1 MADTL
6 GKIVARVPAA
16 TSSTSNLF
24 ADARALTSGAG
35 HISVVS
41 DLNHLM
47 NISATG
53 PVFTHQG
60 LAGFFRG
67 PTGGVMSSPPQP
79 AEVGWYPP
87 GPDSGALNYRVSLRV
102 DPYAPGVLPVLR
114 LRCWLTAP
122 PSGTE
127 SSGVVLAIG
136 TAVNPDMR
144 YISAVTTNTSGEDI
158 DLTLALEGTDLFPAN
173 AAVTLGYTSTGAPSL
188 GEPYA
193 ESVVTAWIGF
203 INTSDKNSD
212 VADALGIVLSLEY
225 P

>member
-24 ADARALTSGAG
+24 ADARALTAGAG

-60 LAGFFRG
+60 SLSFFRSG
-67 PTGGVMSSPPQP
+67 D
-79 AEVGWYPP
+79 AAIWYPP

-114 LRCWLTAP
+114 LRCWMTAA

-127 SSGVVLAIG
+127 TSGVTLAVG
-136 TAVNPDMR
+136 PFVNPDMR
-144 YISAVTTNTSGEDI
+144 RVRATTTNTSGEDI

-173 AAVTLGYTSTGAPSL
+173 AAVTLGYTSTGAPSI

-193 ESVVTAWIGF
+193 ESSVTAWIVF
-203 INTSDKNSD
+203 DNTSNKNSD
-212 VADALGIVLSLEY
+212 VAAALGITLSLEY